1 MSEAIHFYEFGQKST
16 MYPLDNNLWKK
27 YVGTNGTLSQGSL
40 YNHLSNEEKRWCAI
54 EESDCPFAHR
64 AKTRPNAQCCMKIKF
79 VEFESKR
86 LIQKIEVARRMC
98 MCRELRIMWPTII
111 KQIYT
116 LPLHSGS
123 LELGTITPMFD

>member
-1 MSEAIHFYEFGQKST
+1 M
-16 MYPLDNNLWKK
+16 
-27 YVGTNGTLSQGSL
+27 
-40 YNHLSNEEKRWCAI
+40 SNEEKRWCAI

-98 MCRELRIMWPTII
+98 MCRELKMGRANRRKGMDQVFWR
-111 KQIYT
+111 
-116 LPLHSGS
+116 GR
-123 LELGTITPMFD
+123 E